1 MNLLDALGVDL
12 CMLFLESGRSGA
24 IGVLG
29 RWNFATARSELSSH
43 VLLTKRDRRW
53 LVALVARS
61 LLTTIN
67 ISIDGVASANGSARF
82 WSMWGTTLDQLLLAD
97 HTVVHRGKM
106 NNRGWCPIVEWP
118 KILYIKDKRVSKEPI
133 TYCLIAMASCNL
145 EFYMT
150 NRLTFLYFI
159 LS

>member
-1 MNLLDALGVDL
+1 MTLLDTLGVDL

-29 RWNFATARSELSSH
+29 RWNFTAARSKLSSH
-43 VLLTKRDRRW
+43 ILLTKRDRRW
-53 LVALVARS
+53 LVARS
-61 LLTTIN
+61 LMTTIG

-118 KILYIKDKRVSKEPI
+118 KILYIMDKRVSKEPI
-133 TYCLIAMASCNL
+133 TYCLIATASCNL